1 MKASIA
7 LKPFLIL
14 LIALP
19 AAQVACCASGLSS
32 GCGNPQPLPLTQ
44 TPIVN
49 NPQPSPLTQTPIVNN
64 GGLNAEGPWLLM
76 EADQGLWAANPD
88 GSGMTQLTDV
98 DYWHGSLQ
106 AAIQPLGN
114 QVVFISPG
122 NYDFHNMAL
131 NLLSLPDGHV
141 TKITDLTS
149 VQSEAY
155 AGSGPGEPGFEALRA
170 VGEQLSYAWSPD
182 GTRLAFAG
190 VMDGPSAEIYLYDAV
205 SGDVRRVSQDN
216 AQDFSPSWSPDGNHL
231 LYLGADGFG
240 TGAGMVM
247 AGVWSA
253 DGEGNN
259 ATLLYKSNSSG
270 EEIVGWLDN
279 TAAVLDSWSPACGSA
294 QLRLYDVVGK
304 QQAMLNQDCFISA
317 AANSRR
323 GEVIFANR
331 SGLYLLTA
339 GNRTPV
345 LLSPDLVA
353 RIDPWRP
360 DNDIFNVRFE
370 NGGIATFGSS
380 DMDHQVSPVQAPS
393 ESLDVAIYG
402 AIWGWTSNDD
412 SQPGAWISGPGM
424 EIGQIFTGKARL
436 PIWDLH
442 NNLLFFASESGSGYS
457 LYRTTF
463 DSYYQ
468 DLSVVASINGEVQA
482 VTWLGV
488 H

>member
-44 TPIVN
+44 TPVVN
-49 NPQPSPLTQTPIVNN
+49 NPQPSPLTQPPIVNN

-155 AGSGPGEPGFEALRA
+155 AGSDPGEPGFEALRA

-279 TAAVLDSWSPACGSA
+279 TAAVLDSWSSACGSA

-339 GNRTPV
+339 DNRTPV

-402 AIWGWTSNDD
+402 AIWGWTSNDN